1 MHKLCVICLLLD
13 RGRIIP
19 VPSHYEHLYVPMSRL
34 ISLSVTGKSYWYG
47 HNLQWANWLVS
58 IPCET
63 LLDTIYDF
71 SYIVFPYNCFY
82 VPLCW
87 RPIKANAIIV
97 LMYIYYCIWI
107 VFVLYFV
114 FLQKE
119 NRSHGATYTENCK
132 SMLRYNYDCVF
143 FVVRKPS

>member
-1 MHKLCVICLLLD
+1 MICVLHE

-19 VPSHYEHLYVPMSRL
+19 VLLHWEHYYVPMSRL

-47 HNLQWANWLVS
+47 HNLPWANWLVS

-63 LLDTIYDF
+63 LLDTIYDL
-71 SYIVFPYNCFY
+71 SHIVFPYNCFY

-87 RPIKANAIIV
+87 RRKCNNGIDINLLLYIV
-97 LMYIYYCIWI
+97 YVTFITIFL
-107 VFVLYFV
+107 LYFV
-114 FLQKE
+114 FIQKE